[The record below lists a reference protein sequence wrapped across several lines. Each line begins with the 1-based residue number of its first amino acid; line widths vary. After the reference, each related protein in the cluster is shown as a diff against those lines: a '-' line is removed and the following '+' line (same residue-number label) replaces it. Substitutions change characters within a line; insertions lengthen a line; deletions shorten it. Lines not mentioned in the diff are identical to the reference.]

1 MASLERECL
10 WCPFALGFLGRV
22 PFVWS
27 IVAVPREDSF
37 CIER

>member
-10 WCPFALGFLGRV
+10 WCPFALGLLGRA

-27 IVAVPREDSF
+27 IVAFPREDSF

>member
-1 MASLERECL
+1 MAFLERECL

-22 PFVWS
+22 LFVWS
-27 IVAVPREDSF
+27 IVAFPREDSF

>member
-10 WCPFALGFLGRV
+10 WCPFALELLGRV
-22 PFVWS
+22 LFVWS
-27 IVAVPREDSF
+27 IVAFPREGSF